1 MLLIPQA
8 KSTSYE
14 ISRKDS
20 FTAEI
25 GRSDALL
32 KQKYSYTHT
41 VGIDFLAYYNVNAGL
56 GGTLI
61 LNQKAADRFNLNL
74 TLGAKAEF

>member
-1 MLLIPQA
+1 MIPQA
-8 KSTSYE
+8 KKTNFE
-14 ISRKDS
+14 ITRKDS

-25 GRSDALL
+25 GRSEALL

-41 VGIDFLAYYNVNAGL
+41 VGIDFLEYYNVNAGL

-61 LNQKAADRFNLNL
+61 LNQKAADKFSLNF